1 MHKVFVTVG
10 TYKEGFDK
18 LVEVADQ
25 IAATE
30 GQFEFA
36 TQAGFSKYKARHHR
50 CIEFTETI
58 DENYDWADI
67 VVCTGGAGTIFSCLK
82 KGKKIVSIL
91 DTDRIGIISE
101 AHAYDIT
108 NHFRDKGMLVRCD
121 RPEDLRGA
129 LKQAAAMPPYTYA
142 EPPCLIAGEISTF
155 LAK

>member
-18 LVEVADQ
+18 LVEAADLL
-25 IAATE
+25 AAS
-30 GQFEFA
+30 GAPFEIV
-36 TQAGFSKYKARHHR
+36 TQPGFSKYKPKHHR
-50 CIEFTETI
+50 FFEFTDTI

-91 DTDRIGIISE
+91 DVDRIGIISE

-108 NHFRDKGMLVRCD
+108 NHFRDKGMLIRCD
-121 RPEDLRGA
+121 HPDA
-129 LKQAAAMPPYTYA
+129 LGKALEQAAALPPYTYID
-142 EPPCLIAGEISTF
+142 PPCTIADEIAAF
-155 LAK
+155 VG

>member
-18 LVEVADQ
+18 LVEAADR
-25 IAATE
+25 IAAVETS
-30 GQFEFA
+30 FELV
-36 TQAGFSKYKARHHR
+36 TQSGFSKYKPIHHR
-50 CIEFTETI
+50 FFEFTDTI
-58 DENYDWADI
+58 DENYDWADV

-91 DTDRIGIISE
+91 DADRIGIISE

-121 RPEDLRGA
+121 RPGELLAA
-129 LKQAAAMPPYTYA
+129 LKQAVAMPPYIYT
-142 EPPCLIAGEISTF
+142 EPPCIIAGEISSF
-155 LAK
+155 LEK